1 MIILAYITIAILV
14 ILSIFIKT
22 KVVKCLSLLMALGVA
37 IFTVCG
43 VRTNIT
49 IYNVNEDS
57 ISFKIRHT
65 EVYNGHNFKRFVS
78 HTSFDKLKDI
88 IQKQHKNSVVLDG
101 VIYVIKNDTIYSISE
116 VKEVRRLGVKCH
128 EYIVNVN
135 YWIIKDNY
143 RSHYVD
149 FPREIISNVDDMTT
163 SATFEEISKI
173 YENFTNA
180 TISDDKIVLNKDDE
194 KITISLEGNVVVIK
208 IG

>member
-22 KVVKCLSLLMALGVA
+22 KVVKCLSLLIALGVA

-65 EVYNGHNFKRFVS
+65 EVYNGGNFKRFVS

-88 IQKQHKNSVVLDG
+88 IKKQHKNSVVLDG

-116 VKEVRRLGVKCH
+116 VKEVKRLGVKCH

-163 SATFEEISKI
+163 SATFEEIAKI